1 VFVGTPQSTFTGFIP
16 RLRGYMDAPD
26 KNMYFH
32 TEHNDKPKTYKPW
45 DTTPN
50 FMHESST
57 MWEDARRRR
66 LLVVEP
72 KFHLPALVA
81 V

>member
-1 VFVGTPQSTFTGFIP
+1 MFVGTPQSTFTGFIP

-66 LLVVEP
+66 LLVE
-72 KFHLPALVA
+72 
-81 V
+81 